1 MHTFQK
7 QERKRAPK
15 LSSFLAGNGLG
26 HARIGSSYTSHHRV
40 SSFDTFSIGTVK
52 SELMAAATKKKQKD
66 FETKMRLLL
75 GGGYY

>member
-1 MHTFQK
+1 MQQRGLKIVK
-7 QERKRAPK
+7 Q
-15 LSSFLAGNGLG
+15 
-26 HARIGSSYTSHHRV
+26 IG
-40 SSFDTFSIGTVK
+40 IVK

>member
-1 MHTFQK
+1 MTYHSGLEFNK
-7 QERKRAPK
+7 KK
-15 LSSFLAGNGLG
+15 LN
-26 HARIGSSYTSHHRV
+26 
-40 SSFDTFSIGTVK
+40 TVK